1 MIVDRV
7 VALARGLENPKHP
20 LLGPNLQGLYF
31 FGLWHKS
38 NKTRNILFNVF
49 HTACCLFVI
58 SQFYALYLMKN
69 DFIQVLLNFSLTA
82 VSLISI
88 SKNIRTVCYQ
98 RRWNEIYCMI
108 SKEEISNLKKGELKI
123 QKLMKDYIVY
133 ARVVTYL
140 YWSTAVVTC
149 IALLISPF
157 LKFATDPIYR
167 ELVHNGTE
175 PYPQILCSWYPFDN
189 TKMPGYFFGMFW
201 HVIITIQGAGV
212 IAVFDMN
219 AVSIM
224 TFLKGQLKILHYKC
238 EIIFENNTSSSNSVE
253 INIKECFRL
262 HSFLTNVVQLS
273 LDKLGLSQ
281 KLLVLEYTVALVSSW
296 VDRGVF
302 NSNWWVGDVKKR
314 RLLLLLAGKMSNP
327 FIFKAGPFT
336 VLSVQ
341 TFVDI
346 MKGSYSFYTLFTCV
360 DESTE

>member
-1 MIVDRV
+1 
-7 VALARGLENPKHP
+7 
-20 LLGPNLQGLYF
+20 
-31 FGLWHKS
+31 
-38 NKTRNILFNVF
+38 
-49 HTACCLFVI
+49 
-58 SQFYALYLMKN
+58 MKN

-108 SKEEISNLKKGELKI
+108 SKEEISNLNNGEFKI

-157 LKFATDPIYR
+157 LKFATNPIYR

-175 PYPQILCSWYPFDN
+175 PYPQIFKIMENANQCNNDV
-189 TKMPGYFFGMFW
+189 MP
-201 HVIITIQGAGV
+201 
-212 IAVFDMN
+212 
-219 AVSIM
+219 
-224 TFLKGQLKILHYKC
+224 
-238 EIIFENNTSSSNSVE
+238 
-253 INIKECFRL
+253 
-262 HSFLTNVVQLS
+262 VQLS
-273 LDKLGLSQ
+273 LNWFHFSDNHCS
-281 KLLVLEYTVALVSSW
+281 TSSW

-302 NSNWWVGDVKKR
+302 NSNWWMGDVRKR